1 VGHLDQ
7 IKWIKISE
15 QNFLDIASEAGTHSK
30 EFENGVVVTITI
42 DKGKIVKH
50 EAKDKTGKSLK
61 TSYLQMS
68 TVAPASVAPE
78 IGGDG
83 PNCYICYQDS
93 GGDYGGPGQVC
104 GPIKCR
110 NV

>member
-1 VGHLDQ
+1 
-7 IKWIKISE
+7 
-15 QNFLDIASEAGTHSK
+15 
-30 EFENGVVVTITI
+30 VVTITI

-50 EAKDKTGKSLK
+50 EAKDKTGKSVK

-78 IGGDG
+78 EDG
-83 PNCYICYQDS
+83 KNCYICYQDS
-93 GGDYGGPGQVC
+93 GGDFGGPGQVC

-110 NV
+110 LM